1 MRKQLVLF
9 IVLTL
14 SCISMYAQSVT
25 GGAGITH
32 VNGDPDN
39 IVLTQGVDIYESNIC
54 YDPTNQIVYFFNP
67 AGTAGVN
74 QWEGVAVGSFTN
86 TDTRLTNPQVSGGN
100 LVFDIYDVIN
110 GANTGAQVSIPV
122 LSIAPVQDVVG
133 GGDIS
138 VSDDGSGT
146 FTVSFTEATTS
157 LSISNDTL
165 RFTDENGTI
174 NKITLPTSD
183 GSDTDVQGAGDIS
196 VAGSGT
202 SADPY
207 IVSFTEATSALTINN
222 DTLSF
227 TDENGTVNKVTLPT
241 SDGSDTDV
249 QGTNDISVSGSGTT
263 ADPYIIDFT
272 EATSVLTINSDTLS
286 FTDENGTVNKITLPT
301 SDGSDTDVQGTNDIA
316 VTGSGT
322 SADPYIV
329 DFTEATTSLT
339 ISNDTLRFTDENG
352 TVNKVTLPTSDGSDT
367 DVQGTND
374 ISVTGSGTTA
384 DPYIVDFTEAT
395 TSLTISNDTL
405 RFTDENGTLNKVTL
419 PTSDGSDTDVQGTND
434 ISVSGT
440 GTTADPYIIDFT
452 EATSVLTI
460 SNDTLRF
467 TDENGTVNKVTLPT
481 SDGSDTQVQGSN
493 DIGVTGT
500 GTSGDPYVVDFTET
514 TTSLSFS
521 SDTLR
526 YTDENGDLTKLAFSP
541 AVSTT
546 DGNTVDFSTSGTDG
560 QTITAEITGAASAA
574 NGTFPISN
582 GDGTITWSDAN
593 ITSIAADS
601 NGKLVAT
608 LSNGTTVTFDLDS
621 APRVNDMGELETA
634 AGNLSS
640 GETGI
645 AVSNDG
651 NSLGLPSQETSSIEI
666 GVIFFIKKK

>member
-1 MRKQLVLF
+1 M
-9 IVLTL
+9 
-14 SCISMYAQSVT
+14 
-25 GGAGITH
+25 
-32 VNGDPDN
+32 
-39 IVLTQGVDIYESNIC
+39 
-54 YDPTNQIVYFFNP
+54 
-67 AGTAGVN
+67 
-74 QWEGVAVGSFTN
+74 
-86 TDTRLTNPQVSGGN
+86 
-100 LVFDIYDVIN
+100 
-110 GANTGAQVSIPV
+110 
-122 LSIAPVQDVVG
+122 
-133 GGDIS
+133 
-138 VSDDGSGT
+138 
-146 FTVSFTEATTS
+146 
-157 LSISNDTL
+157 
-165 RFTDENGTI
+165 
-174 NKITLPTSD
+174 
-183 GSDTDVQGAGDIS
+183 
-196 VAGSGT
+196 
-202 SADPY
+202 
-207 IVSFTEATSALTINN
+207 
-222 DTLSF
+222 
-227 TDENGTVNKVTLPT
+227 
-241 SDGSDTDV
+241 
-249 QGTNDISVSGSGTT
+249 
-263 ADPYIIDFT
+263 
-272 EATSVLTINSDTLS
+272 TINSDTLS
-286 FTDENGTVNKITLPT
+286 FTDENGTVNKI
-301 SDGSDTDVQGTNDIA
+301 
-316 VTGSGT
+316 
-322 SADPYIV
+322 
-329 DFTEATTSLT
+329 
-339 ISNDTLRFTDENG
+339 
-352 TVNKVTLPTSDGSDT
+352 TLPTSDGSDT

-405 RFTDENGTLNKVTL
+405 RFTDENGTLNKVTLPTSDGSDTDVQGTNDISVSGSGTTADPYIVDFTEATTSLAISNDTLRFTDENGIVNKVTL

-560 QTITAEITGAASAA
+560 QTITAEITGSASAA

-634 AGNLSS
+634 AGNLGS

>member
-1 MRKQLVLF
+1 
-9 IVLTL
+9 
-14 SCISMYAQSVT
+14 
-25 GGAGITH
+25 
-32 VNGDPDN
+32 
-39 IVLTQGVDIYESNIC
+39 
-54 YDPTNQIVYFFNP
+54 
-67 AGTAGVN
+67 
-74 QWEGVAVGSFTN
+74 
-86 TDTRLTNPQVSGGN
+86 
-100 LVFDIYDVIN
+100 
-110 GANTGAQVSIPV
+110 
-122 LSIAPVQDVVG
+122 
-133 GGDIS
+133 
-138 VSDDGSGT
+138 
-146 FTVSFTEATTS
+146 
-157 LSISNDTL
+157 
-165 RFTDENGTI
+165 
-174 NKITLPTSD
+174 
-183 GSDTDVQGAGDIS
+183 
-196 VAGSGT
+196 
-202 SADPY
+202 
-207 IVSFTEATSALTINN
+207 
-222 DTLSF
+222 
-227 TDENGTVNKVTLPT
+227 
-241 SDGSDTDV
+241 
-249 QGTNDISVSGSGTT
+249 
-263 ADPYIIDFT
+263 
-272 EATSVLTINSDTLS
+272 
-286 FTDENGTVNKITLPT
+286 
-301 SDGSDTDVQGTNDIA
+301 
-316 VTGSGT
+316 
-322 SADPYIV
+322 
-329 DFTEATTSLT
+329 
-339 ISNDTLRFTDENG
+339 
-352 TVNKVTLPTSDGSDT
+352 VNKVTLPTSDGSDT